1 LSNGAKGLAMGE
13 VEGGRMNFSS
23 YLKLLITQIDDLN
36 QQFTHTSFNFRK
48 REELKYGYGEKEERK
63 L

>member
-1 LSNGAKGLAMGE
+1 MAE